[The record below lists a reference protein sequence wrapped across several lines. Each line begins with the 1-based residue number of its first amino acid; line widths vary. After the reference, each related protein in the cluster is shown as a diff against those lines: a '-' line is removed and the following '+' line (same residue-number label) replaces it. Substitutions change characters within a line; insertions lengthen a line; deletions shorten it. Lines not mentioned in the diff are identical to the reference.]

1 MFKLRSFFALL
12 MLALVAFAP
21 ALTLAA
27 DDKATAAQE
36 QDAPPKLNAAVELPK
51 MQKILDKI
59 KSQVSVDAGENKLTQ
74 LNDAKKDRSLN
85 I

>member
-1 MFKLRSFFALL
+1 FYALF

-21 ALTLAA
+21 TLALAA
-27 DDKATAAQE
+27 DNTATPAQE
-36 QDAPPKLNAAVELPK
+36 QDAPPKLNATVELPK

-74 LNDAKKDRSLN
+74 LNEMALELSG
-85 I
+85 